1 MIDMQDKDLGSRA
14 EIFIFDLENVSDH
27 DNDLPKSQT
36 PAERTEVF
44 LEISIS
50 IVFDWQI
57 VIIYRVQCDAV
68 TYLCSMG

>member
-44 LEISIS
+44 
-50 IVFDWQI
+50 
-57 VIIYRVQCDAV
+57 
-68 TYLCSMG
+68 